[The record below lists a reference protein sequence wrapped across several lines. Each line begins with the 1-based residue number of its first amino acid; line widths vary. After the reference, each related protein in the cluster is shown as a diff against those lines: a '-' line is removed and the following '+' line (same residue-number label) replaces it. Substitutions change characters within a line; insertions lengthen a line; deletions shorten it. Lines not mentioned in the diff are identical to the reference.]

1 MISYHKVATKTPT
14 KTNGKDAKLPRT
26 AEVGST
32 KTLQSKSPSKT
43 SDKPPTPF
51 QQSNGQDNSPSRKSK
66 TDSKYHLPE
75 AAEEKAS
82 AATAAGD
89 GDGSTK
95 RQRDVGDSGDDFGG
109 TKSKKKREGV

>member
-1 MISYHKVATKTPT
+1 MYVTAGTTTTKTPT

-66 TDSKYHLPE
+66 TDSKCHLPE
-75 AAEEKAS
+75 EAEEKAS
-82 AATAAGD
+82 AAAAGD
-89 GDGSTK
+89 G
-95 RQRDVGDSGDDFGG
+95 GG
-109 TKSKKKREGV
+109 TKRKREGEGDDASNKKKEGV